1 MCKPHMY
8 ASLRPFDP
16 SAEYP
21 LFFKA
26 VSKTC
31 GSHHDVLLINTTFLS
46 S

>member
-21 LFFKA
+21 LLSKA
-26 VSKTC
+26 VSKAS
-31 GSHHDVLLINTTFLS
+31 GSHHDVLLINTTFVPS
-46 S
+46 